1 MYYFI
6 IVVCGYMLVG
16 CIIGIIFQKS
26 TNNLLEDEDMMNLCM
41 KIGRYP
47 NVNALYDMIEFLD
60 KWIMW
65 IWPIALGIWIGSVVL
80 FIRDLTKK

>member
-6 IVVCGYMLVG
+6 IVACGYMLIG

-26 TNNLLEDEDMMNLCM
+26 TDNLLEDEDMMNLCM

-47 NVNALYDMIEFLD
+47 NVNSLYDMIEFLD

-80 FIRDLTKK
+80 FIRDVTKK

>member
-6 IVVCGYMLVG
+6 IVACGYMLIG

-26 TNNLLEDEDMMNLCM
+26 TNNLLEDENMTNLCI
-41 KIGRYP
+41 KIGRYHDI
-47 NVNALYDMIEFLD
+47 NALYDMIEFLD

-65 IWPIALGIWIGSVVL
+65 IWPVALGIWIGSIVL
-80 FIRDLTKK
+80 FIRDITKK

>member
-6 IVVCGYMLVG
+6 IVVCGYMLIG

-26 TNNLLEDEDMMNLCM
+26 TNNLLENEDMMNLCM

-47 NVNALYDMIEFLD
+47 NANSLYDMIEFLD